1 MSDEVKQLSELVMSI
16 QAPVI
21 NIFGDRI
28 PAMGGSSAATQGAS
42 TAASEVTNQLKQ
54 KTAEFL
60 NALGRQDYK
69 RHTLAQEL
77 EGLIMEEQTLSVL
90 TEAQTEKLK
99 AILRNLLNEKL

>member
-21 NIFGDRI
+21 NIFGDRS
-28 PAMGGSSAATQGAS
+28 PGMGGSSAATQGAS
-42 TAASEVTNQLKQ
+42 TSASEVTNQLKQ
-54 KTAEFL
+54 TTAEFL
-60 NALGRQDYK
+60 DALNKQDEK

-90 TEAQTEKLK
+90 SETQAERLK
-99 AILRNLLNEKL
+99 SILFNLLNEH